1 MPILVASHARIFG
14 ENPHQLQASLNSVHW
29 FEAQEKNTLINV
41 FTDINFLAEL
51 CLLYDEFIK
60 KQKAE
65 KLHFIE
71 DTISTKSQQISS
83 PTQTAS
89 ETR

>member
-14 ENPHQLQASLNSVHW
+14 ENPHQLQASLNSMHW

-41 FTDINFLAEL
+41 FTDVNFLAEL

-65 KLHFIE
+65 KLHFI
-71 DTISTKSQQISS
+71 DHTRSTKPQQILS
-83 PTQTAS
+83 PKQIAS
-89 ETR
+89 EMQ